1 MKIGF
6 RNIKTAIAVFLC
18 VVISRILNL
27 DYAFYAVIAAIIAME
42 STISRSFIT
51 GKNRMLGTI
60 VGAIVG
66 LCFALIKPGSALLCA
81 IGIII
86 IIFLLNKLKWSKSV
100 TIAGIVFTAIMVN
113 MNGKNPW
120 QYSLNRIIDTFIGIS
135 IAVLVNYFIVPPN
148 GLNKLHEHSL
158 SLADNLSKTIDNEI
172 DDIKSDEIASLCKQY
187 EALKDELKVQ
197 EEDFKFRK
205 KEAIE
210 LENIKEAM
218 CLYDEIICHLKVMKS
233 IQNAHGLSKTII
245 DEEFECKSEGK
256 DAGKN
261 AAMYI
266 EYNLEIIKNSL
277 EDIKKLLMLPVNG
290 EMRK

>member
-27 DYAFYAVIAAIIAME
+27 EYAFYAVIAAIMAME

-158 SLADNLSKTIDNEI
+158 SLADNLSKVIDNEI
-172 DDIKSDEIASLCKQY
+172 DDIKTEEIASLCKQF

-210 LENIKEAM
+210 IENIKKAIS
-218 CLYDEIICHLKVMKS
+218 LYDEILCHLKVMKS

-245 DEEFECKSEGK
+245 DEECECISECG
-256 DAGKN
+256 DASKN
-261 AAMYI
+261 ATMYI
-266 EYNLEIIKNSL
+266 EYNLEIIKSSL
-277 EDIKKLLMLPVNG
+277 EEIKKLLMLPANKELG
-290 EMRK
+290 K